1 MSMQAPAFVGTEV
14 CAGCRAKQYADWQGS
29 HHDLAMQQVNQHT
42 VLGDFDGSE
51 FKHFDVT
58 STIFRRD
65 GQYWV
70 PSVRC
75 CFLPDR

>member
-1 MSMQAPAFVGTEV
+1 MTS
-14 CAGCRAKQYADWQGS
+14 R
-29 HHDLAMQQVNQHT
+29 QQVNQHT

-58 STIFRRD
+58 STFIRRD
-65 GQYWV
+65 GKYWV